1 MRRSARGFTLIEVV
15 VSLALL
21 ALGLALVF
29 GTLRGVTR
37 ATERSEATAARSE
50 RLRAVQGFLRAQIGA
65 ALPIAYQVDPATGE
79 ASYLSG
85 DRDKLQFVGA
95 MPGYLSR
102 GGPYLQTFEL
112 TRGPRGQ
119 QLVFTFQMLTTDGP
133 IDSEREPQ
141 VLLDGIRDGQFEF
154 RTINATGQ
162 AADWQD
168 EWQARGQMPP
178 LLRLKLQ
185 FDDQRRRWPEFVV
198 PLRLGTGY
206 IGTGIAAN
214 QAGDRP

>member
-1 MRRSARGFTLIEVV
+1 MSLSDRSFREKIV
-15 VSLALL
+15 
-21 ALGLALVF
+21 LV
-29 GTLRGVTR
+29 GVT
-37 ATERSEATAARSE
+37 
-50 RLRAVQGFLRAQIGA
+50 
-65 ALPIAYQVDPATGE
+65 LPPASAEDTDAG
-79 ASYLSG
+79 L
-85 DRDKLQFVGA
+85 D
-95 MPGYLSR
+95 
-102 GGPYLQTFEL
+102 EL
-112 TRGPRGQ
+112 A
-119 QLVFTFQMLTTDGP
+119 QLVVT
-133 IDSEREPQ
+133 
-141 VLLDGIRDGQFEF
+141 GIRDGRFEF

-185 FDDQRRRWPEFVV
+185 FDDERRRWPEFVV

>member
-1 MRRSARGFTLIEVV
+1 MKRQPRGFTLIEVV
-15 VSLALL
+15 VALALL
-21 ALGLALVF
+21 ALGLALAF
-29 GTLRGVTR
+29 GTLRGTTR
-37 ATERSEATAARSE
+37 ATEKSEATAARSE
-50 RLRAVQGFLRAQIGA
+50 RLRAVQGFMRAQISA

-85 DRDKLQFVGA
+85 ERDKLQFVGA

-112 TRGPRGQ
+112 KRGNRGQ
-119 QLVFTFQMLTTDGP
+119 QLVFTFRMLTTDGP

-141 VLLDGIRDGQFEF
+141 VLLDGIDEGKFEF
-154 RTINATGQ
+154 RTISATGG

-168 EWQARGQMPP
+168 AWQARGQMPP
-178 LLRLKLQ
+178 LLRLSLR
-185 FDDQRRRWPEFVV
+185 FDDERRRWPDFVV

-214 QAGDRP
+214 QAGDKP